1 MNAAQW
7 AQAER
12 QAFVDLAQELG
23 PEAATLCEGWTV
35 ADLAA
40 HLVLRER
47 HPLAMPGVLL
57 GGPFARYTSRVNDRL
72 ATGSFDELLQKIRSG
87 PPKLLRRFDGK
98 MNVAEFAIHL
108 EDLRRARQGWEPRT
122 GLDELQDLLWGIQGR
137 SARLM
142 TRKLNDI
149 NLTLARTSG
158 ETISAGKA
166 GRPVTLIGE
175 PLEVVLFV
183 AGRRNQASVELTGD
197 PAAVQEVK
205 TGPLGY

>member
-1 MNAAQW
+1 
-7 AQAER
+7 
-12 QAFVDLAQELG
+12 
-23 PEAATLCEGWTV
+23 
-35 ADLAA
+35 
-40 HLVLRER
+40 
-47 HPLAMPGVLL
+47 
-57 GGPFARYTSRVNDRL
+57 
-72 ATGSFDELLQKIRSG
+72 
-87 PPKLLRRFDGK
+87 
-98 MNVAEFAIHL
+98 
-108 EDLRRARQGWEPRT
+108 
-122 GLDELQDLLWGIQGR
+122 
-137 SARLM
+137 M

-149 NLTLARTSG
+149 NLTLARPSG